1 MNPFRKT
8 VHKPSPLILQQEFS
22 LLSPHHQQ
30 TFNKILA
37 KDSIHFDK
45 FSKKVQANDIQLNA
59 NMLEKMLDHLHMQY
73 RIPLQS
79 ISKEKLKE
87 QLGQEIH
94 IISHL
99 EQEIW
104 FDLLSKLDIW
114 SNFMFHH
121 DEIFYFLALSNSLL
135 IQDKSPHFH
144 VVNLQSKKTIFWK
157 KKTELPVQSTFS
169 FIYEKFKYFHWD
181 LIPYAKRPMDLN
193 ELFCLLEDAA
203 LSSNFLYIHPEHID
217 FNRALNASA
226 LIHSVLYT
234 FPSAIPDYQAYQLD
248 KIKRSQNYHLFKDT
262 ELDGLIQLSQEESLY
277 GRHHV
282 LNDYNK
288 LGFLMSFKSV
298 IQYIIEHNKKTSTLK
313 KNPRSATLMKTVL
326 DEILAPDFNQKV
338 MLYTQN
344 VSKRL
349 VFIFN
354 RMNTIGYLMRSPV
367 LKSMGY
373 HPLINSELPIK
384 FAKNLDLF
392 MKHFKNFSTQTQ
404 EHIIQECI
412 NYIHDD
418 MQNLLL
424 ERNPESKSTRA
435 PEIK

>member
-8 VHKPSPLILQQEFS
+8 VQKPSPLILQQEFS

-144 VVNLQSKKTIFWK
+144 VVNLQSKKTIFWNFI
-157 KKTELPVQSTFS
+157 LSISRLCS
-169 FIYEKFKYFHWD
+169 F
-181 LIPYAKRPMDLN
+181 
-193 ELFCLLEDAA
+193 
-203 LSSNFLYIHPEHID
+203 SNFISIFIINFTYYSLFFLLTY
-217 FNRALNASA
+217 
-226 LIHSVLYT
+226 
-234 FPSAIPDYQAYQLD
+234 
-248 KIKRSQNYHLFKDT
+248 YHLI
-262 ELDGLIQLSQEESLY
+262 L
-277 GRHHV
+277 V
-282 LNDYNK
+282 LT
-288 LGFLMSFKSV
+288 F
-298 IQYIIEHNKKTSTLK
+298 
-313 KNPRSATLMKTVL
+313 
-326 DEILAPDFNQKV
+326 
-338 MLYTQN
+338 
-344 VSKRL
+344 
-349 VFIFN
+349 
-354 RMNTIGYLMRSPV
+354 
-367 LKSMGY
+367 
-373 HPLINSELPIK
+373 
-384 FAKNLDLF
+384 
-392 MKHFKNFSTQTQ
+392 
-404 EHIIQECI
+404 
-412 NYIHDD
+412 
-418 MQNLLL
+418 LLL
-424 ERNPESKSTRA
+424 YYNSNT
-435 PEIK
+435 